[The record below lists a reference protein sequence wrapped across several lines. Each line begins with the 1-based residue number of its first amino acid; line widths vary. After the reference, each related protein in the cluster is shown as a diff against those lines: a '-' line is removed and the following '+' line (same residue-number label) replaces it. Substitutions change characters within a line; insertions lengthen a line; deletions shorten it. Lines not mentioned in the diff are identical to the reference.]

1 MKKRL
6 TYWTIVRLLV
16 PVIMIGSLMLLF
28 LFFKPHPEW
37 TLMEPSFELRAVVLL
52 SEYRSD
58 ITKANSKYLNKVLSI
73 EGKLT
78 STEPSLMIIDHGVT
92 CTLDSTQMIDQ
103 YPALGT
109 RVIIKGRCVGYDEL
123 LEEVRIDHVSVLIAQ
138 EK

>member
-1 MKKRL
+1 
-6 TYWTIVRLLV
+6 
-16 PVIMIGSLMLLF
+16 MLLF

-37 TLMEPSFELRAVVLL
+37 TRMEPSFELRAVVLL

-103 YPALGT
+103 YPAVGT
-109 RVIIKGRCVGYDEL
+109 RMIIKGRCVGYDEL

>member
-6 TYWTIVRLLV
+6 PYWTMVRLLV
-16 PVIMIGSLMLLF
+16 PVIMLGSLMLLF

-37 TLMEPSFELRAVVLL
+37 TQMEPSFDLRAAVLL

-58 ITKANSKYLNKVLSI
+58 IAKANSKYLNKVLSI
-73 EGKLT
+73 EGELT
-78 STEPSLMIIDHGVT
+78 RTEPSLLIIDHGVT
-92 CTLDSTQMIDQ
+92 CTLDSTQMIDR

-109 RVIIKGRCVGYDEL
+109 SLTIKGRCVGYDEL
-123 LEEVRIDHVSVLIAQ
+123 LEEVRIDHVSVLLAQ